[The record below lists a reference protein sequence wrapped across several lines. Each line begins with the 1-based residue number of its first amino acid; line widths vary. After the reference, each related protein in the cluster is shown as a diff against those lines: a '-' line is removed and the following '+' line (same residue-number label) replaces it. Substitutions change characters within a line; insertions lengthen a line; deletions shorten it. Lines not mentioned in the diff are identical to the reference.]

1 MENAYQDIKAD
12 MEGRISSI
20 RLRMLDME
28 ARLEAMKEELSA
40 LETAVRGIAPEEP
53 AAGDISPEEPSAG
66 NNAQEESAVVQ
77 IVPEAVSSA
86 EPCTTSAAE
95 PAEETCAEE
104 AFDENCPEPCTGY
117 AAGTDAAAETVADAV
132 HDTLRMSAIKDVYAR
147 KEAWRTDMP
156 GAPLD
161 DIWNALSLNDRALF
175 TNSLFREDP
184 ELFMETVG
192 ILDRMDTLDQAVEY
206 LSREFPE
213 WDMDSDLVYRFM
225 MELRRKLK

>member
-20 RLRMLDME
+20 RLRILDME
-28 ARLEAMKEELSA
+28 ARLDAMKEELSA
-40 LETAVRGIAPEEP
+40 LESAVGDIVPEEPVSDEIALEDPVSGDIVQEDPASGDIVPEESASDEIVQEAPASDGIAPEAP
-53 AAGDISPEEPSAG
+53 A
-66 NNAQEESAVVQ
+66 
-77 IVPEAVSSA
+77 
-86 EPCTTSAAE
+86 
-95 PAEETCAEE
+95 
-104 AFDENCPEPCTGY
+104 
-117 AAGTDAAAETVADAV
+117 AV
-132 HDTLRMSAIKDVYAR
+132 HDLLRMSAIKDVYAR

-184 ELFMETVG
+184 GLFADTVG
-192 ILDRMDTLDQAVEY
+192 ILDSMDTLDKAVEY
-206 LSREFPE
+206 LSHEFPE

>member
-20 RLRMLDME
+20 RLRILDME
-28 ARLEAMKEELSA
+28 ARLDAMKEELSA
-40 LETAVRGIAPEEP
+40 LESAVGDIAPEEPVSDEIALEDPVSGDIVQEDPASGDIVPEESASDEIVQEAPASDGIAPEEP
-53 AAGDISPEEPSAG
+53 AA
-66 NNAQEESAVVQ
+66 
-77 IVPEAVSSA
+77 
-86 EPCTTSAAE
+86 
-95 PAEETCAEE
+95 
-104 AFDENCPEPCTGY
+104 
-117 AAGTDAAAETVADAV
+117 V
-132 HDTLRMSAIKDVYAR
+132 HDLLRMSAIKDVYAR

-184 ELFMETVG
+184 GLFADTVG
-192 ILDRMDTLDQAVEY
+192 ILDSMDTLDEAVEY
-206 LSREFPE
+206 LSHEFPE

>member
-20 RLRMLDME
+20 RLRILDME
-28 ARLEAMKEELSA
+28 ARLDALKEELSA
-40 LETAVRGIAPEEP
+40 LESAVGDIAPEEP
-53 AAGDISPEEPSAG
+53 VSDEIALEDPVSGDIVQEDPASGDIVP
-66 NNAQEESAVVQ
+66 EESASDEIVQ
-77 IVPEAVSSA
+77 EAPASDGIAPEA
-86 EPCTTSAAE
+86 
-95 PAEETCAEE
+95 PA
-104 AFDENCPEPCTGY
+104 
-117 AAGTDAAAETVADAV
+117 AV
-132 HDTLRMSAIKDVYAR
+132 HDLLRMSSIKDVYAR

-184 ELFMETVG
+184 GLFADTLG
-192 ILDRMDTLDQAVEY
+192 ILDSMDTLDEAVEY
-206 LSREFPE
+206 LSHEFPE

>member
-20 RLRMLDME
+20 RLRILDME
-28 ARLEAMKEELSA
+28 ARLDAMKEELSA
-40 LETAVRGIAPEEP
+40 LESAVGDIAPEEP
-53 AAGDISPEEPSAG
+53 VSDEIALEDPVSGDIVQEDPASGDIVP
-66 NNAQEESAVVQ
+66 EESASDV
-77 IVPEAVSSA
+77 IAPEA
-86 EPCTTSAAE
+86 
-95 PAEETCAEE
+95 PA
-104 AFDENCPEPCTGY
+104 
-117 AAGTDAAAETVADAV
+117 AV
-132 HDTLRMSAIKDVYAR
+132 HDLLRMSAIKDVYAR

-184 ELFMETVG
+184 GLFADTVG
-192 ILDRMDTLDQAVEY
+192 ILDSMDTLDEAVEY
-206 LSREFPE
+206 LSHEFPE

>member
-20 RLRMLDME
+20 RLRILDME
-28 ARLEAMKEELSA
+28 ARLDAMKEELSA
-40 LETAVRGIAPEEP
+40 LESAVGDIAPEEP
-53 AAGDISPEEPSAG
+53 VSDEIALEDPVFGDIVQEDPASGDIVP
-66 NNAQEESAVVQ
+66 EESASDE
-77 IVPEAVSSA
+77 IAPEA
-86 EPCTTSAAE
+86 PAADGIAPE
-95 PAEETCAEE
+95 APA
-104 AFDENCPEPCTGY
+104 
-117 AAGTDAAAETVADAV
+117 AV
-132 HDTLRMSAIKDVYAR
+132 HDLLRMSAIKDVYAR

-184 ELFMETVG
+184 GLFADTVG
-192 ILDRMDTLDQAVEY
+192 ILDSMDTLDEAVEY
-206 LSREFPE
+206 LSHEFPE

>member
-20 RLRMLDME
+20 RLRILDME
-28 ARLEAMKEELSA
+28 ARLDAMKEELSA
-40 LETAVRGIAPEEP
+40 LESAVGDIAPEEP
-53 AAGDISPEEPSAG
+53 VSDEIALEDPVSGDIVQEDPASGDIVP
-66 NNAQEESAVVQ
+66 EESASDE
-77 IVPEAVSSA
+77 IAPEA
-86 EPCTTSAAE
+86 PAADGIAPE
-95 PAEETCAEE
+95 APA
-104 AFDENCPEPCTGY
+104 
-117 AAGTDAAAETVADAV
+117 AV
-132 HDTLRMSAIKDVYAR
+132 HDLLRMSAIKDVYAR

-184 ELFMETVG
+184 GLFADTVG
-192 ILDRMDTLDQAVEY
+192 ILDSMDTLDEAVEY

>member
-20 RLRMLDME
+20 RLRILDME
-28 ARLEAMKEELSA
+28 ARLDAMKEELSA
-40 LETAVRGIAPEEP
+40 LESAVGDIAPEEP
-53 AAGDISPEEPSAG
+53 ASDEIALEDPVSGDIVQEDPASGDIVP
-66 NNAQEESAVVQ
+66 EESASDEIVQ
-77 IVPEAVSSA
+77 E
-86 EPCTTSAAE
+86 E
-95 PAEETCAEE
+95 PA
-104 AFDENCPEPCTGY
+104 
-117 AAGTDAAAETVADAV
+117 AV
-132 HDTLRMSAIKDVYAR
+132 HDLLRMSAIKDVYAR

-184 ELFMETVG
+184 GLFADTVG
-192 ILDRMDTLDQAVEY
+192 ILDSMDTLDEAVEY
-206 LSREFPE
+206 LSHEFPE

>member
-20 RLRMLDME
+20 RLRILDME
-28 ARLEAMKEELSA
+28 ARLDAMKEELSA
-40 LETAVRGIAPEEP
+40 LESAVGDIVPEEPVSDEIALEDPVSGDIVQEDPASGDIVPEESASDEIVQEAPAADGIAPEAP
-53 AAGDISPEEPSAG
+53 A
-66 NNAQEESAVVQ
+66 
-77 IVPEAVSSA
+77 
-86 EPCTTSAAE
+86 
-95 PAEETCAEE
+95 
-104 AFDENCPEPCTGY
+104 
-117 AAGTDAAAETVADAV
+117 AV
-132 HDTLRMSAIKDVYAR
+132 HDLLRMSAIKDVYAR

-184 ELFMETVG
+184 GLFADTVG
-192 ILDRMDTLDQAVEY
+192 ILDSMDTLDEAVEY
-206 LSREFPE
+206 LSHEFPE

>member
-20 RLRMLDME
+20 RLRILDME
-28 ARLEAMKEELSA
+28 ARLDAMKEELSA
-40 LETAVRGIAPEEP
+40 LESAVGDIAPEEP
-53 AAGDISPEEPSAG
+53 VSDEIALEDPVSGDIVQEDPASGDIVP
-66 NNAQEESAVVQ
+66 EESASDEIVQ
-77 IVPEAVSSA
+77 EEPASDGIAPEA
-86 EPCTTSAAE
+86 
-95 PAEETCAEE
+95 PA
-104 AFDENCPEPCTGY
+104 
-117 AAGTDAAAETVADAV
+117 AV
-132 HDTLRMSAIKDVYAR
+132 HDLLRMSAIKDVYAR

-184 ELFMETVG
+184 GLFAYTVG
-192 ILDRMDTLDQAVEY
+192 ILDSMDTLDEAVEY
-206 LSREFPE
+206 LSHEFPE

>member
-53 AAGDISPEEPSAG
+53 VSDEIALEDPVSRDIVQEDPASGDIVP
-66 NNAQEESAVVQ
+66 EESASDEIVQ
-77 IVPEAVSSA
+77 EEPASDGIAPEA
-86 EPCTTSAAE
+86 
-95 PAEETCAEE
+95 PA
-104 AFDENCPEPCTGY
+104 
-117 AAGTDAAAETVADAV
+117 AV
-132 HDTLRMSAIKDVYAR
+132 HDLLRMSAIKDVYAR

-184 ELFMETVG
+184 GLFADTVG
-192 ILDRMDTLDQAVEY
+192 ILDSMDTLDEAVEY
-206 LSREFPE
+206 LSHEFPE

>member
-20 RLRMLDME
+20 RLRILDME
-28 ARLEAMKEELSA
+28 ARLDAMKEELSA
-40 LETAVRGIAPEEP
+40 LESAVGDIAPEEP
-53 AAGDISPEEPSAG
+53 VSDEIALEDPVSGDIVQEDPASGDIVP
-66 NNAQEESAVVQ
+66 EESASDEIVQ
-77 IVPEAVSSA
+77 EEPASDGIAPEA
-86 EPCTTSAAE
+86 
-95 PAEETCAEE
+95 PA
-104 AFDENCPEPCTGY
+104 
-117 AAGTDAAAETVADAV
+117 AV
-132 HDTLRMSAIKDVYAR
+132 HDLLRMSAIKDVYAR

>member
-20 RLRMLDME
+20 RLRILDME
-28 ARLEAMKEELSA
+28 ARLDAMKEELSA
-40 LETAVRGIAPEEP
+40 LESAVGDIAPEEPASDEIALEDPVSGDIVQEDPASGDIVPEESASDEIVQEAPASDGIAPEEP
-53 AAGDISPEEPSAG
+53 AA
-66 NNAQEESAVVQ
+66 
-77 IVPEAVSSA
+77 
-86 EPCTTSAAE
+86 
-95 PAEETCAEE
+95 
-104 AFDENCPEPCTGY
+104 
-117 AAGTDAAAETVADAV
+117 V
-132 HDTLRMSAIKDVYAR
+132 HDLLRMSAIKDVYAR

-184 ELFMETVG
+184 GLFADTVG
-192 ILDRMDTLDQAVEY
+192 ILDSMDTLDEAVEY
-206 LSREFPE
+206 LSHEFPE

>member
-20 RLRMLDME
+20 RLRILDME
-28 ARLEAMKEELSA
+28 ARLDAMKEELSA
-40 LETAVRGIAPEEP
+40 LESAVGDIAPEEP
-53 AAGDISPEEPSAG
+53 VSDEIALEDPVSRDIVQEDPASGDIVP
-66 NNAQEESAVVQ
+66 EESASDEIVQ
-77 IVPEAVSSA
+77 EEPASDGIAPEA
-86 EPCTTSAAE
+86 
-95 PAEETCAEE
+95 PA
-104 AFDENCPEPCTGY
+104 
-117 AAGTDAAAETVADAV
+117 AV
-132 HDTLRMSAIKDVYAR
+132 HDLLRMSAIKDVYAR

-184 ELFMETVG
+184 GLFADTVG
-192 ILDRMDTLDQAVEY
+192 ILDSMDTLDEAVEY
-206 LSREFPE
+206 LSHEFPE

>member
-20 RLRMLDME
+20 RLRILDME
-28 ARLEAMKEELSA
+28 ARLDAMKEELSA
-40 LETAVRGIAPEEP
+40 LESAVGDIAPEEPVSDEIALEDPVSGDIVQEDPASGDIVPEESASDEIVQEAPAADGIAPEEP
-53 AAGDISPEEPSAG
+53 AD
-66 NNAQEESAVVQ
+66 
-77 IVPEAVSSA
+77 
-86 EPCTTSAAE
+86 
-95 PAEETCAEE
+95 
-104 AFDENCPEPCTGY
+104 
-117 AAGTDAAAETVADAV
+117 V
-132 HDTLRMSAIKDVYAR
+132 HDLLRMSAIKDVYAR

-184 ELFMETVG
+184 GLFADTVG
-192 ILDRMDTLDQAVEY
+192 ILDSMDTLDEAVEY
-206 LSREFPE
+206 LSHEFPE

>member
-20 RLRMLDME
+20 RLRILDME
-28 ARLEAMKEELSA
+28 ARLDAMKEELSA
-40 LETAVRGIAPEEP
+40 LESAVGDIVPEEPVSDEIALEDPVSGDIVQEDPASGDIVPEESASDEIAPEEP
-53 AAGDISPEEPSAG
+53 ASDGIA
-66 NNAQEESAVVQ
+66 
-77 IVPEAVSSA
+77 PEA
-86 EPCTTSAAE
+86 
-95 PAEETCAEE
+95 PA
-104 AFDENCPEPCTGY
+104 
-117 AAGTDAAAETVADAV
+117 AV
-132 HDTLRMSAIKDVYAR
+132 HDLLRMSAIKDVYAR

-175 TNSLFREDP
+175 TNSLFREDSG
-184 ELFMETVG
+184 LFADTVG
-192 ILDRMDTLDQAVEY
+192 ILDSMDTLDEAVEY
-206 LSREFPE
+206 LSHEFPE

>member
-20 RLRMLDME
+20 RLRILDME
-28 ARLEAMKEELSA
+28 ARLDAMKEELSA
-40 LETAVRGIAPEEP
+40 LESAVGDIVPEEPVSDEIALEDPVSGDIVQEDPASGDIVPEEPASDGIAPEAP
-53 AAGDISPEEPSAG
+53 A
-66 NNAQEESAVVQ
+66 
-77 IVPEAVSSA
+77 
-86 EPCTTSAAE
+86 
-95 PAEETCAEE
+95 
-104 AFDENCPEPCTGY
+104 
-117 AAGTDAAAETVADAV
+117 AV
-132 HDTLRMSAIKDVYAR
+132 HDLLRMSAIKDVYAR

-184 ELFMETVG
+184 GLFADTVG
-192 ILDRMDTLDQAVEY
+192 ILDSMDTLDEAVEY
-206 LSREFPE
+206 LSHEFPE

>member
-20 RLRMLDME
+20 RLRILDME
-28 ARLEAMKEELSA
+28 ARLDAMKEELSA
-40 LETAVRGIAPEEP
+40 LESAVGDIAPEEP
-53 AAGDISPEEPSAG
+53 VSDEIALEDPVSGDIVQEDPASGDIVP
-66 NNAQEESAVVQ
+66 EESASDEIVQ
-77 IVPEAVSSA
+77 EEPASDGIAPEA
-86 EPCTTSAAE
+86 
-95 PAEETCAEE
+95 PA
-104 AFDENCPEPCTGY
+104 
-117 AAGTDAAAETVADAV
+117 AV
-132 HDTLRMSAIKDVYAR
+132 HDLLRMSAIKDVYAR

-184 ELFMETVG
+184 GLFADTVG
-192 ILDRMDTLDQAVEY
+192 ILDSMDTLDEAVEY
-206 LSREFPE
+206 LSHEFPE

>member
-20 RLRMLDME
+20 RLRILDME
-28 ARLEAMKEELSA
+28 TRLDAMKEELSA
-40 LETAVRGIAPEEP
+40 LESAVGDIAPEEP
-53 AAGDISPEEPSAG
+53 VSDEIALEDPVSGDIVQEDPASGDIVP
-66 NNAQEESAVVQ
+66 EESASDEIVQ
-77 IVPEAVSSA
+77 EAPASDGIAPEA
-86 EPCTTSAAE
+86 
-95 PAEETCAEE
+95 PA
-104 AFDENCPEPCTGY
+104 
-117 AAGTDAAAETVADAV
+117 AV
-132 HDTLRMSAIKDVYAR
+132 HDLLRMSAIKDVYAR

-184 ELFMETVG
+184 GLFADTVG
-192 ILDRMDTLDQAVEY
+192 ILDSMDTLDEAVEY
-206 LSREFPE
+206 LSHEFPE

>member
-20 RLRMLDME
+20 RLRILDME
-28 ARLEAMKEELSA
+28 ARLDAMKEELSA
-40 LETAVRGIAPEEP
+40 LESAVGDIAPEEP
-53 AAGDISPEEPSAG
+53 VSDEIALEDPVSGDIVQEDPASGDIVP
-66 NNAQEESAVVQ
+66 EESASDEIVQ
-77 IVPEAVSSA
+77 EEPASDGIAPEA
-86 EPCTTSAAE
+86 
-95 PAEETCAEE
+95 PA
-104 AFDENCPEPCTGY
+104 
-117 AAGTDAAAETVADAV
+117 AV
-132 HDTLRMSAIKDVYAR
+132 HDLLRMSAIKDVYAR

-156 GAPLD
+156 GTPLD

-184 ELFMETVG
+184 GLFADTVG
-192 ILDRMDTLDQAVEY
+192 ILDSMDTLDEAVEY
-206 LSREFPE
+206 LSHEFPE

>member
-20 RLRMLDME
+20 RLRILDME
-28 ARLEAMKEELSA
+28 ARLDAMKEELSA
-40 LETAVRGIAPEEP
+40 LESAVGDIVPEEPVSDEIALEDPVSGDIVQEDPASGDIVPEEPASDGIAPEAP
-53 AAGDISPEEPSAG
+53 A
-66 NNAQEESAVVQ
+66 
-77 IVPEAVSSA
+77 
-86 EPCTTSAAE
+86 
-95 PAEETCAEE
+95 
-104 AFDENCPEPCTGY
+104 
-117 AAGTDAAAETVADAV
+117 AV
-132 HDTLRMSAIKDVYAR
+132 HDLLRMSAIKDVYAR

>member
-1 MENAYQDIKAD
+1 

-20 RLRMLDME
+20 RLRILDME
-28 ARLEAMKEELSA
+28 ARLDAMKEELSA
-40 LETAVRGIAPEEP
+40 LESAVGDIAPEEP
-53 AAGDISPEEPSAG
+53 VSDEIALEDPVSGDIVQEDPASGDIVP
-66 NNAQEESAVVQ
+66 EESASDG
-77 IVPEAVSSA
+77 IAPEA
-86 EPCTTSAAE
+86 
-95 PAEETCAEE
+95 PA
-104 AFDENCPEPCTGY
+104 
-117 AAGTDAAAETVADAV
+117 AV
-132 HDTLRMSAIKDVYAR
+132 HDLLRMSAIKDVYAR

-184 ELFMETVG
+184 GLFADTVG
-192 ILDRMDTLDQAVEY
+192 ILDSMDTLDEAVEY
-206 LSREFPE
+206 LSHEFPE

>member
-20 RLRMLDME
+20 RLRILDME
-28 ARLEAMKEELSA
+28 TRLDAMKEELSA
-40 LETAVRGIAPEEP
+40 LESAVGDIAPEEP
-53 AAGDISPEEPSAG
+53 VSDEIALEDPVSGDIVQEDPASGDIVP
-66 NNAQEESAVVQ
+66 EESASDEIVQ
-77 IVPEAVSSA
+77 DAPASDGIAPEA
-86 EPCTTSAAE
+86 
-95 PAEETCAEE
+95 PA
-104 AFDENCPEPCTGY
+104 
-117 AAGTDAAAETVADAV
+117 AV
-132 HDTLRMSAIKDVYAR
+132 HDLLRMSAIKDVYAR

-184 ELFMETVG
+184 GLFADTVG
-192 ILDRMDTLDQAVEY
+192 ILDSMDTLDEAVEY
-206 LSREFPE
+206 LSHEFPE

>member
-20 RLRMLDME
+20 RLRILDME
-28 ARLEAMKEELSA
+28 ARLDAMKEELSA
-40 LETAVRGIAPEEP
+40 LESAVGDIAPEEP
-53 AAGDISPEEPSAG
+53 VSDEIALEDPVSGDIVQEDPASGDIVP
-66 NNAQEESAVVQ
+66 EESASDEIVQ
-77 IVPEAVSSA
+77 DAPASDGIAPEA
-86 EPCTTSAAE
+86 
-95 PAEETCAEE
+95 PA
-104 AFDENCPEPCTGY
+104 
-117 AAGTDAAAETVADAV
+117 AV
-132 HDTLRMSAIKDVYAR
+132 HDLLRMSAIKDVYAR

-184 ELFMETVG
+184 GLFADTVG
-192 ILDRMDTLDQAVEY
+192 ILDSMDTLDEAVEY
-206 LSREFPE
+206 LSHEFPE

>member
-20 RLRMLDME
+20 RLRILDME
-28 ARLEAMKEELSA
+28 ARLDAMKEELSA
-40 LETAVRGIAPEEP
+40 LESAVGDIVPEEPVSDEIALEEPVSGDIVQEDPASGDIVPEESASDEIVQEAPASDGIAPEAP
-53 AAGDISPEEPSAG
+53 A
-66 NNAQEESAVVQ
+66 
-77 IVPEAVSSA
+77 
-86 EPCTTSAAE
+86 
-95 PAEETCAEE
+95 
-104 AFDENCPEPCTGY
+104 
-117 AAGTDAAAETVADAV
+117 AV
-132 HDTLRMSAIKDVYAR
+132 HDLLRMSAIKDVYAR

-184 ELFMETVG
+184 GLFADTVG
-192 ILDRMDTLDQAVEY
+192 ILDSMDTLDEAVEY
-206 LSREFPE
+206 LSHEFPE

>member
-20 RLRMLDME
+20 RLRILDME
-28 ARLEAMKEELSA
+28 ARLDAMKEELSA
-40 LETAVRGIAPEEP
+40 LESAVGDIAPEEP
-53 AAGDISPEEPSAG
+53 VSDEIALEDPVSGDIVQEDPASGDIVP
-66 NNAQEESAVVQ
+66 EESASDE
-77 IVPEAVSSA
+77 IAPEA
-86 EPCTTSAAE
+86 PAADGIAPE
-95 PAEETCAEE
+95 APA
-104 AFDENCPEPCTGY
+104 
-117 AAGTDAAAETVADAV
+117 AV
-132 HDTLRMSAIKDVYAR
+132 HDLLRMSAIKDVYAR

-184 ELFMETVG
+184 GLFADTVG
-192 ILDRMDTLDQAVEY
+192 ILDSMDTLDEAVEY
-206 LSREFPE
+206 LSHEFPE

>member
-20 RLRMLDME
+20 RLRILDME
-28 ARLEAMKEELSA
+28 TRLDAMKEELSA
-40 LETAVRGIAPEEP
+40 LESAVGDIAPEEP
-53 AAGDISPEEPSAG
+53 VSDEIALEDPVSGDIVQEDPASGDIVP
-66 NNAQEESAVVQ
+66 EESASDVIVQ
-77 IVPEAVSSA
+77 EEPASDGIAPEA
-86 EPCTTSAAE
+86 
-95 PAEETCAEE
+95 PA
-104 AFDENCPEPCTGY
+104 
-117 AAGTDAAAETVADAV
+117 AV
-132 HDTLRMSAIKDVYAR
+132 HDLLRMSAIKDVYAR

-184 ELFMETVG
+184 GLFADTVG
-192 ILDRMDTLDQAVEY
+192 ILDSMDTLDEAVEY
-206 LSREFPE
+206 LSHEFPE

>member
-20 RLRMLDME
+20 RLRILDME
-28 ARLEAMKEELSA
+28 ARLDAMKEELSA
-40 LETAVRGIAPEEP
+40 LESAVGDIAPEEP
-53 AAGDISPEEPSAG
+53 VSDEIALEDPVSGDIVQEDPASGDIVP
-66 NNAQEESAVVQ
+66 EESASDEIVQ
-77 IVPEAVSSA
+77 DAPAADGIAPEA
-86 EPCTTSAAE
+86 
-95 PAEETCAEE
+95 PA
-104 AFDENCPEPCTGY
+104 
-117 AAGTDAAAETVADAV
+117 AV
-132 HDTLRMSAIKDVYAR
+132 HDLLRMSAIKDVYAR

-184 ELFMETVG
+184 GLFADTVG
-192 ILDRMDTLDQAVEY
+192 ILDSMDTLDEAVEY
-206 LSREFPE
+206 LSHEFPE

>member
-20 RLRMLDME
+20 RLRILDME
-28 ARLEAMKEELSA
+28 ARLDAMKEELSA
-40 LETAVRGIAPEEP
+40 LESAVGDIAPEEP
-53 AAGDISPEEPSAG
+53 VSDEIALEDPVSGDIVQEDPASGDIVP
-66 NNAQEESAVVQ
+66 EESASDV
-77 IVPEAVSSA
+77 IAPEA
-86 EPCTTSAAE
+86 
-95 PAEETCAEE
+95 PA
-104 AFDENCPEPCTGY
+104 D
-117 AAGTDAAAETVADAV
+117 V
-132 HDTLRMSAIKDVYAR
+132 HDLLRMSAIKDVYAR

-184 ELFMETVG
+184 GLFADTVG
-192 ILDRMDTLDQAVEY
+192 ILDSMDTLDEAVEY
-206 LSREFPE
+206 LSHEFPE

>member
-20 RLRMLDME
+20 RLRILDME
-28 ARLEAMKEELSA
+28 ARLDAMKEELSA
-40 LETAVRGIAPEEP
+40 LETAVRGIVPEEP
-53 AAGDISPEEPSAG
+53 VSDEIALEDPVSGDIVQEDPASGDIVP
-66 NNAQEESAVVQ
+66 EESASDE
-77 IVPEAVSSA
+77 IAPE
-86 EPCTTSAAE
+86 
-95 PAEETCAEE
+95 
-104 AFDENCPEPCTGY
+104 
-117 AAGTDAAAETVADAV
+117 VADAV

>member
-1 MENAYQDIKAD
+1 

-20 RLRMLDME
+20 RLRILDME
-28 ARLEAMKEELSA
+28 ARLDAMKEELSA
-40 LETAVRGIAPEEP
+40 VESAVGDIAPEEP
-53 AAGDISPEEPSAG
+53 VSDEIALEDPVSGDIVQEDPASGDIVP
-66 NNAQEESAVVQ
+66 EESASDE
-77 IVPEAVSSA
+77 IAPEA
-86 EPCTTSAAE
+86 PAADGIAPE
-95 PAEETCAEE
+95 APAADGIAPE
-104 AFDENCPEPCTGY
+104 AP
-117 AAGTDAAAETVADAV
+117 AAV
-132 HDTLRMSAIKDVYAR
+132 HDLLRMSAIKDVYAR

-184 ELFMETVG
+184 GLFADTVG
-192 ILDRMDTLDQAVEY
+192 ILDSMDTLDEAVEY
-206 LSREFPE
+206 LSHEFPE

>member
-20 RLRMLDME
+20 RLRILDME
-28 ARLEAMKEELSA
+28 ARLDAMKEELSA
-40 LETAVRGIAPEEP
+40 LESAVGDIAPEEP
-53 AAGDISPEEPSAG
+53 VSDEIALEDPVSGDIVQEDPASGDIVP
-66 NNAQEESAVVQ
+66 EESASDEIVQ
-77 IVPEAVSSA
+77 EAPASDVIAPEA
-86 EPCTTSAAE
+86 
-95 PAEETCAEE
+95 PA
-104 AFDENCPEPCTGY
+104 D
-117 AAGTDAAAETVADAV
+117 V
-132 HDTLRMSAIKDVYAR
+132 HDLLRMSAIKDVYAR

-184 ELFMETVG
+184 GLFADTVG
-192 ILDRMDTLDQAVEY
+192 ILDSMDTLDEAVEY
-206 LSREFPE
+206 LSHEFPE

>member
-20 RLRMLDME
+20 RLRILDME
-28 ARLEAMKEELSA
+28 TRLDAMKEELSA
-40 LETAVRGIAPEEP
+40 LESAVGDIAPEEP
-53 AAGDISPEEPSAG
+53 VSDEIALEDPVSGDIVQEDPASGYIVP
-66 NNAQEESAVVQ
+66 EESASDEIVQ
-77 IVPEAVSSA
+77 EAPASDGIAPEA
-86 EPCTTSAAE
+86 
-95 PAEETCAEE
+95 PA
-104 AFDENCPEPCTGY
+104 
-117 AAGTDAAAETVADAV
+117 AV
-132 HDTLRMSAIKDVYAR
+132 HDLLRMSAIKDVYAR

-184 ELFMETVG
+184 GLFADTVG
-192 ILDRMDTLDQAVEY
+192 ILDSMDTLDEAVEY
-206 LSREFPE
+206 LSHEFPE

>member
-20 RLRMLDME
+20 RLRILDME
-28 ARLEAMKEELSA
+28 ARLDAMKEELSA
-40 LETAVRGIAPEEP
+40 LESAVGDIAPEEP
-53 AAGDISPEEPSAG
+53 VSDEIAPEDPVSGDIVQEDPASGDIVP
-66 NNAQEESAVVQ
+66 EESASDEIVQ
-77 IVPEAVSSA
+77 EAPASDGIAPEA
-86 EPCTTSAAE
+86 
-95 PAEETCAEE
+95 PA
-104 AFDENCPEPCTGY
+104 
-117 AAGTDAAAETVADAV
+117 AV
-132 HDTLRMSAIKDVYAR
+132 HDLLRMSAIKDVYAR

-184 ELFMETVG
+184 GLFADTLG
-192 ILDRMDTLDQAVEY
+192 ILDSMDTLDEAVEY
-206 LSREFPE
+206 LSHEFPE

>member
-20 RLRMLDME
+20 RLRILDME
-28 ARLEAMKEELSA
+28 ARLDAMKEELSA
-40 LETAVRGIAPEEP
+40 LESAVGDIVPEEPVSDEIALEDPVSGDIVQEDPASGDIVPEESASDEIVQEAPASDGIAPEAP
-53 AAGDISPEEPSAG
+53 A
-66 NNAQEESAVVQ
+66 
-77 IVPEAVSSA
+77 
-86 EPCTTSAAE
+86 
-95 PAEETCAEE
+95 
-104 AFDENCPEPCTGY
+104 
-117 AAGTDAAAETVADAV
+117 AV
-132 HDTLRMSAIKDVYAR
+132 HDLLRMSAIKDVYAR

-184 ELFMETVG
+184 GLFADTVG
-192 ILDRMDTLDQAVEY
+192 ILDSMDTLDEAVEY
-206 LSREFPE
+206 LSHEFPE

>member
-20 RLRMLDME
+20 RLRILDME
-28 ARLEAMKEELSA
+28 ARLDAMKEELSA
-40 LETAVRGIAPEEP
+40 LESAVGDIAPEEP
-53 AAGDISPEEPSAG
+53 VSDEIALEDPVSGDIVQEDPASGDIVP
-66 NNAQEESAVVQ
+66 EESASDE
-77 IVPEAVSSA
+77 IAPEA
-86 EPCTTSAAE
+86 PAADGIAPE
-95 PAEETCAEE
+95 APA
-104 AFDENCPEPCTGY
+104 
-117 AAGTDAAAETVADAV
+117 AV
-132 HDTLRMSAIKDVYAR
+132 HDLLRMSAIKDVYAR

-184 ELFMETVG
+184 GLFADTVG
-192 ILDRMDTLDQAVEY
+192 ILDSMDTLDGAVEY
-206 LSREFPE
+206 LSHEFPE
-213 WDMDSDLVYRFM
+213 WYMDSDLVYRFM

>member
-20 RLRMLDME
+20 RLRILDME
-28 ARLEAMKEELSA
+28 ARLDAMKEELSA
-40 LETAVRGIAPEEP
+40 LESAVGDIAPEEPVSDEIALEDPVSGDIVQEDPASGDIVPEESASDGIAPEEP
-53 AAGDISPEEPSAG
+53 AD
-66 NNAQEESAVVQ
+66 
-77 IVPEAVSSA
+77 
-86 EPCTTSAAE
+86 
-95 PAEETCAEE
+95 
-104 AFDENCPEPCTGY
+104 
-117 AAGTDAAAETVADAV
+117 V
-132 HDTLRMSAIKDVYAR
+132 HDLLRMSAIKDVYAR

-184 ELFMETVG
+184 GLFADTVG
-192 ILDRMDTLDQAVEY
+192 ILDSMDTLDEAVEY
-206 LSREFPE
+206 LSHEFPE

>member
-20 RLRMLDME
+20 RLRILDME
-28 ARLEAMKEELSA
+28 ARLDAMKEELSA
-40 LETAVRGIAPEEP
+40 LESAVGDIAPEESASDEIALEDPVSGDIVQEDPASGDIVPEESASDEIVQEAPASDGIAPEEP
-53 AAGDISPEEPSAG
+53 AA
-66 NNAQEESAVVQ
+66 
-77 IVPEAVSSA
+77 
-86 EPCTTSAAE
+86 
-95 PAEETCAEE
+95 
-104 AFDENCPEPCTGY
+104 
-117 AAGTDAAAETVADAV
+117 V
-132 HDTLRMSAIKDVYAR
+132 HDLLRMSAIKDVYAR

-184 ELFMETVG
+184 GLFADTVG
-192 ILDRMDTLDQAVEY
+192 ILDSMDTLDEAVEY
-206 LSREFPE
+206 LSHEFPE

>member
-20 RLRMLDME
+20 RLRILDME
-28 ARLEAMKEELSA
+28 ARLDAMKEELSA
-40 LETAVRGIAPEEP
+40 LESAVGDIAPEEP
-53 AAGDISPEEPSAG
+53 VSDEIALEDPVSGDIVQEDPASGDIVP
-66 NNAQEESAVVQ
+66 EESASDEIVQ
-77 IVPEAVSSA
+77 EAPASDGIAPEA
-86 EPCTTSAAE
+86 
-95 PAEETCAEE
+95 PA
-104 AFDENCPEPCTGY
+104 
-117 AAGTDAAAETVADAV
+117 AV
-132 HDTLRMSAIKDVYAR
+132 HDLLRMSAIKDVYAR

-184 ELFMETVG
+184 GLFADTVG
-192 ILDRMDTLDQAVEY
+192 ILDSMDTLDEAVEY
-206 LSREFPE
+206 LSHEFPE

>member
-20 RLRMLDME
+20 RLRILDME
-28 ARLEAMKEELSA
+28 ARLDAMKEELSA
-40 LETAVRGIAPEEP
+40 LESAVGDIAPEEPVSDEIALEDPVSGDIVQEDPAFGDIAPEEP
-53 AAGDISPEEPSAG
+53 ASDEI
-66 NNAQEESAVVQ
+66 VQ
-77 IVPEAVSSA
+77 DAPAADGIAPEA
-86 EPCTTSAAE
+86 
-95 PAEETCAEE
+95 PASDGIAPE
-104 AFDENCPEPCTGY
+104 AP
-117 AAGTDAAAETVADAV
+117 ADV
-132 HDTLRMSAIKDVYAR
+132 HDLLRMSAIKDVYAR

-184 ELFMETVG
+184 GLFADTVG
-192 ILDRMDTLDQAVEY
+192 ILDSMDTLDEAVEY